1 MGHYKCFSLYLKM
14 SETST
19 YYERNIEAILNRAK
33 EYYENNKEIL
43 KEQERNRFREL
54 SEDEKIIKRE
64 NGRNRYYNMSQE
76 KKQRLKKYRK
86 KLLWSWKISIES
98 DWLFPLHGTK
108 MEQNILGCV
117 NKYTFHKNVKPINT
131 YEVNIRRIVISSKH
145 SYGNK
150 ESFKYLTGYISNA
163 GIILLYIKL
172 PQMNT
177 FVKYFD
183 NW

>member
-1 MGHYKCFSLYLKM
+1 MKRVGHYKCFSLYLKM

-86 KLLWSWKISIES
+86 KLL
-98 DWLFPLHGTK
+98 
-108 MEQNILGCV
+108 
-117 NKYTFHKNVKPINT
+117 
-131 YEVNIRRIVISSKH
+131 
-145 SYGNK
+145 
-150 ESFKYLTGYISNA
+150 
-163 GIILLYIKL
+163 
-172 PQMNT
+172 
-177 FVKYFD
+177 
-183 NW
+183 